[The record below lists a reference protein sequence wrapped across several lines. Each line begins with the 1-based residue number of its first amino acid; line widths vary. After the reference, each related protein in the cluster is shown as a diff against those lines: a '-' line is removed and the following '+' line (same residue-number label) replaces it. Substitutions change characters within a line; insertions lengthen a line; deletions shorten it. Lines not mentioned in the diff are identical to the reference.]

1 MNLKDQIRSIRRGIV
16 IRALMSNNGNVGITA
31 RELGVNRNHIG
42 QHMNLNIKQLRQTC
56 KDLKALMETESLPP
70 VLNRR
75 HLPETRASVSHTF
88 KIEATSCHVIV
99 GLFEDGSPGELFL
112 RIGKVGAR
120 EHGFAEAWAVSISL
134 MLQLGVPLT
143 KLVEKF
149 AYMKFEPQ
157 GRVLSTELHYA
168 HSVVDYVMRWMELRF
183 IKGVPAASRPEQP
196 VLDSIDAQRCPH
208 GCGSKG
214 TCGICRGT
222 K

>member
-1 MNLKDQIRSIRRGIV
+1 MNLKQEVQRLRRGLV
-16 IRALMSNNGNVGITA
+16 LRALRSNGNNISATA
-31 RELGVNRNHIG
+31 RMLGIHRNYITRL
-42 QHMNLNIKQLRQTC
+42 LNATEE
-56 KDLKALMETESLPP
+56 DLKALMETEKI
-70 VLNRR
+70 VLSRH

-88 KIEATSCHVIV
+88 KIEAVSCHVIV
-99 GLFEDGSPGELFL
+99 GLFEDGTPGELFL

-157 GRVLSTELHYA
+157 GRVLNTELRYA